1 MKKEIVNKVENSSL
15 KTIDLDLLIPK
26 TPRVIFDI
34 KKWLKNDLILI
45 EKDFRELIKNHNW
58 NQYLGKY
65 VSIQCSN
72 NAIIPDWAFMLV
84 SKSLKEL
91 EIENFIGSL
100 EIMEHIIVKKTIDK
114 LDLSS
119 FKDKSIIIK
128 GCSKKSIPKS
138 SYSFLIDRLQPIAK
152 KIMFGEACASVPIFK
167 KSLT

>member
-1 MKKEIVNKVENSSL
+1 MKKEIINKVENSSL
-15 KTIDLDLLIPK
+15 KTIDLDLLVPK

-34 KKWLKNDLILI
+34 KNWLKNDLILI

-72 NAIIPDWAFMLV
+72 NAIIPDWAFLLV

-100 EIMEHIIVKKTIDK
+100 DVMEHIIMKKTIDK
-114 LDLSS
+114 LNLSS
-119 FKDKSIIIK
+119 FKNKSIIIK
-128 GCSKKSIPKS
+128 GCSRKSIPKA

-152 KIMFGEACASVPIFK
+152 KIMFGEACSSVPIFK

>member
-1 MKKEIVNKVENSSL
+1 MKKEIINKVENSSL
-15 KTIDLDLLIPK
+15 KTIDLDLLVPK

-34 KKWLKNDLILI
+34 KNWLKNDLILI

-72 NAIIPDWAFMLV
+72 NAIIPDWAFLLV

-100 EIMEHIIVKKTIDK
+100 DVMEHIIMKKTIDK

-119 FKDKSIIIK
+119 FKNKSIIIK
-128 GCSKKSIPKS
+128 GCSRKSIPKA

-152 KIMFGEACASVPIFK
+152 KIMFGEACSSVPIFK

>member
-1 MKKEIVNKVENSSL
+1 MKKEIINKVENSSL
-15 KTIDLDLLIPK
+15 KTIDLDLLVPK

-34 KKWLKNDLILI
+34 KNWLVNDLILI

-72 NAIIPDWAFMLV
+72 NAIIPDWAFLLV

-100 EIMEHIIVKKTIDK
+100 DVMEHIIMKKTIDK

-119 FKDKSIIIK
+119 FKNKSIIIK
-128 GCSKKSIPKS
+128 GCSRKSIPKA

-152 KIMFGEACASVPIFK
+152 KIMFGEACSSVPIFK

>member
-1 MKKEIVNKVENSSL
+1 MKKEIINKVENSSL
-15 KTIDLDLLIPK
+15 KTIDLDLLVPK

-34 KKWLKNDLILI
+34 KNWLKNDLILI

-72 NAIIPDWAFMLV
+72 NAIIPDWAFLLV

-100 EIMEHIIVKKTIDK
+100 DVMEHIIMKKTIDK

-119 FKDKSIIIK
+119 FKNKSIIIK
-128 GCSKKSIPKS
+128 GCSRKSIPKA

-152 KIMFGEACASVPIFK
+152 KIMFGEACSSVPIFK
-167 KSLT
+167 KP

>member
-1 MKKEIVNKVENSSL
+1 MKKEIINKVENSSL

-34 KKWLKNDLILI
+34 KNWLVNDLILI

-72 NAIIPDWAFMLV
+72 NAIIPDWAFLLV

-100 EIMEHIIVKKTIDK
+100 DVMEHIIMKKTIDK

-119 FKDKSIIIK
+119 FKNKSIIIK
-128 GCSKKSIPKS
+128 GCSRKSIPKA

-152 KIMFGEACASVPIFK
+152 KIMFGEACSSVPIFK

>member
-1 MKKEIVNKVENSSL
+1 MKKEIINKVENSSL
-15 KTIDLDLLIPK
+15 KTIDLDLLVPK
-26 TPRVIFDI
+26 TTRVIFDI
-34 KKWLKNDLILI
+34 KNWLKNDLILI

-72 NAIIPDWAFMLV
+72 NAIIPDWAFLLV

-100 EIMEHIIVKKTIDK
+100 YVMEHIIMKKTIDK
-114 LDLSS
+114 LNLSS
-119 FKDKSIIIK
+119 FKNKSIIIK
-128 GCSKKSIPKS
+128 GCSRKSIPKA

-152 KIMFGEACASVPIFK
+152 KIMFGEACSSVPIFK

>member
-34 KKWLKNDLILI
+34 KHWLKNDLILI
-45 EKDFRELIKNHNW
+45 EKDFRRLIKSHNW
-58 NQYLGKY
+58 NKYLGKY

-119 FKDKSIIIK
+119 FKNKSIIIK
-128 GCSKKSIPKS
+128 GCSKKSIPKA

-152 KIMFGEACASVPIFK
+152 KIMFGEACSSVPIFK

>member
-1 MKKEIVNKVENSSL
+1 M
-15 KTIDLDLLIPK
+15 LIPK

-45 EKDFRELIKNHNW
+45 EKDFRGLIKSHNW

-119 FKDKSIIIK
+119 FKDKSIIKQHQLVYEALGDMMKKEIHALSIK
-128 GCSKKSIPKS
+128 TFIPEQWNSKK
-138 SYSFLIDRLQPIAK
+138 L
-152 KIMFGEACASVPIFK
+152 
-167 KSLT
+167 

>member
-34 KKWLKNDLILI
+34 KNWLKNDLILI

-72 NAIIPDWAFMLV
+72 NAIIPDWAFLLV

-100 EIMEHIIVKKTIDK
+100 DVMEHIIMKKTIDK
-114 LDLSS
+114 LNLSS
-119 FKDKSIIIK
+119 FKNKSIIIK
-128 GCSKKSIPKS
+128 GCSRKSIPKA

-152 KIMFGEACASVPIFK
+152 KIMFGEACSSVPIFK

>member
-1 MKKEIVNKVENSSL
+1 MNKEIINKVENSSL
-15 KTIDLDLLIPK
+15 KTIDLDLLVPK

-34 KKWLKNDLILI
+34 KNWLKNDLILI

-72 NAIIPDWAFMLV
+72 NAIIPDWAFLLV

-100 EIMEHIIVKKTIDK
+100 DVMEHIIMKKTIDK
-114 LDLSS
+114 LNLSS
-119 FKDKSIIIK
+119 FKNKSIIIK
-128 GCSKKSIPKS
+128 GCSRKSIPKA

-152 KIMFGEACASVPIFK
+152 KIMFGEACSSVPIFK

>member
-1 MKKEIVNKVENSSL
+1 MKKEIVNKVKNSSL

-45 EKDFRELIKNHNW
+45 EKDFRGLIKSHNW

-100 EIMEHIIVKKTIDK
+100 EIMEHIIVKKTIYK

>member
-1 MKKEIVNKVENSSL
+1 MKKEIINKVENSSL

-34 KKWLKNDLILI
+34 KNLLVNDLILI

-72 NAIIPDWAFMLV
+72 NAIIPDWAFLLV

-100 EIMEHIIVKKTIDK
+100 DVMEHIIMKKTIDK

-119 FKDKSIIIK
+119 FKNKSIIIK
-128 GCSKKSIPKS
+128 GCSRKSIPKA

-152 KIMFGEACASVPIFK
+152 KIMFGEACSSVPIFK

>member
-15 KTIDLDLLIPK
+15 KTIDLDLLVPK

-34 KKWLKNDLILI
+34 KNWLKNDLILI

-72 NAIIPDWAFMLV
+72 NAIIPDWAFLLV

-100 EIMEHIIVKKTIDK
+100 YVMEHIIMKKTIDK

-119 FKDKSIIIK
+119 FKNKSIIIK
-128 GCSKKSIPKS
+128 GCSRKSIPKA

-152 KIMFGEACASVPIFK
+152 KIMFGEACSSVPIFK

>member
-1 MKKEIVNKVENSSL
+1 MKKEIVNKVKNSSL
-15 KTIDLDLLIPK
+15 KTIDLDLHIPK

-45 EKDFRELIKNHNW
+45 EKDFRGLIKSHNW

-100 EIMEHIIVKKTIDK
+100 EIMEHIIVKKTIYK

-152 KIMFGEACASVPIFK
+152 KIMFCEACSSVPIFK

>member
-1 MKKEIVNKVENSSL
+1 MKKEIINKVENSSL
-15 KTIDLDLLIPK
+15 KTIDLDLLVPK

-34 KKWLKNDLILI
+34 KNWLKNDLILI

-65 VSIQCSN
+65 VSIKCSN
-72 NAIIPDWAFMLV
+72 NAIIPDWAFLLV

-100 EIMEHIIVKKTIDK
+100 YVMEHIIMKKTIDK
-114 LDLSS
+114 LNLSS
-119 FKDKSIIIK
+119 FKNKSIIIK
-128 GCSKKSIPKS
+128 GCSRKSIPKA

-152 KIMFGEACASVPIFK
+152 KIMFGEACSSVPIFK